1 MAVFESL
8 IFALALAMLIISI
21 LSFNKN
27 NKKSIISSLLIVL
40 LFVIPFATY
49 IIYQN
54 QLNGLK

>member
-8 IFALALAMLIISI
+8 MFALALARLIKPI

-27 NKKSIISSLLIVL
+27 DKKSIISSLLIVL
-40 LFVIPFATY
+40 LFVILFATY